1 MRAGAGW
8 LSTYCA
14 PGVELGAK
22 ETVFRT
28 QKSLPCAL
36 GSNIHSFNLCVLS
49 TYYVPGAPPEIRV
62 RAEKSRSSLFS
73 SALTFFNSTDIY

>member
-1 MRAGAGW
+1 MCAGAGW
-8 LSTYCA
+8 LSTYCV

-22 ETVFRT
+22 ETFFKT

-49 TYYVPGAPPEIRV
+49 TYYVPGALPET
-62 RAEKSRSSLFS
+62 RAEKSRRSLLS
-73 SALTFFNSTDIY
+73 SALTFFHSTDIY